1 MSVNKVNIK
10 EANDHLKQLHGRVI
24 ELENQV
30 QMRALHAHELERVN
44 ADLHKKLQE
53 LEEQKNVELS
63 AREAE
68 ISNLTQRL
76 ALSEGRVQA
85 LLEAAEE
92 RDRLVIQLETKA
104 RLFYETVEHR
114 EGLKR
119 ILDVLEELDKQR
131 KLEDMVEEEEAGVR
145 GKQSERSN
153 GHERDSSDRHDR
165 ISSAEGERTS
175 LPLQAKQLPSNSQ
188 SEAA

>member
-1 MSVNKVNIK
+1 MSVNKVSIK

-30 QMRALHAHELERVN
+30 QMRALHAHELERAN

-53 LEEQKNVELS
+53 LEEQKNTELS

-85 LLEAAEE
+85 LLEAAEG
-92 RDRLVIQLETKA
+92 RDRLVVQLETKA
-104 RLFYETVEHR
+104 RLFYEAVEHR
-114 EGLKR
+114 ESLKR

-131 KLEDMVEEEEAGVR
+131 RLEDMVEEEGVR
-145 GKQSERSN
+145 GNKSEPSN
-153 GHERDSSDRHDR
+153 GHERDS
-165 ISSAEGERTS
+165 IAEGERTS
-175 LPLQAKQLPSNSQ
+175 LALQTKQLPSNSSQ